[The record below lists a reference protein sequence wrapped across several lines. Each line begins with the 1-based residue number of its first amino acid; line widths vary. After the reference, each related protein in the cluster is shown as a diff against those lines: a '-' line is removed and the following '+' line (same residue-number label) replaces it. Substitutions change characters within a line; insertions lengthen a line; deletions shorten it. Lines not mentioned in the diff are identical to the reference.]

1 MADLLLDHAD
11 PLVSFRTHAATL
23 GRECAMRR
31 AAYYQRIV
39 EAREVEVERY
49 RAVARIYDERAQ
61 EAEPGECDE

>member
-1 MADLLLDHAD
+1 MDSTD
-11 PLVSFRTHAATL
+11 PLDSYRQHAATL

-49 RAVARIYDERAQ
+49 RAVARIYDQRAQ
-61 EAEPGECDE
+61 EAEPGDCDE

>member
-1 MADLLLDHAD
+1 MDGTDGLD
-11 PLVSFRTHAATL
+11 SYRTHAATL

-49 RAVARIYDERAQ
+49 RAVARIYDARAQ
-61 EAEPGECDE
+61 VAEPGDCDE